1 MWHKLNRWPKMAKNM
16 TGGFVRDMN
25 WTDYFLVIIYHLLI
39 WAMKLLLLFLAPSA
53 GYLLRVFLLR
63 HPHLVFRPC
72 WKHIGLFLYFVW
84 KIYLK
89 RYFTRRQSALVVPYG
104 YICITIIST
113 ELWEC
118 VKPPLISLDFTRQM
132 RKRCNDW
139 MQFCSVHFQSSSCIT
154 G

>member
-1 MWHKLNRWPKMAKNM
+1 M
-16 TGGFVRDMN
+16 TKDGKEHDRGICEGHELDRLFSCYRLSSSHLGYETSAFISSSLCRLFTTGVSTSPPTPGFQ
-25 WTDYFLVIIYHLLI
+25 TLL
-39 WAMKLLLLFLAPSA
+39 KT
-53 GYLLRVFLLR
+53 
-63 HPHLVFRPC
+63 HC
-72 WKHIGLFLYFVW
+72 LFLYFVW

-89 RYFTRRQSALVVPYG
+89 RCFTRRQSALVVPYG
-104 YICITIIST
+104 YICITIIIT